1 MIQCHHVR
9 RLQYLLMKDIPV
21 VLLIIRLFI
30 QGTQSKDSV
39 LDKVQISQINQV
51 ICLHIILINI
61 NRHSI
66 SQRMLENQAER
77 NRKVIEIDLQVH
89 LKLIQNKN
97 SQ

>member
-1 MIQCHHVR
+1 
-9 RLQYLLMKDIPV
+9 MKDIPV

-66 SQRMLENQAER
+66 SQRMFQAER
-77 NRKVIEIDLQVH
+77 NRKVNRNRSS
-89 LKLIQNKN
+89 NKAY
-97 SQ
+97 SKQRKQI